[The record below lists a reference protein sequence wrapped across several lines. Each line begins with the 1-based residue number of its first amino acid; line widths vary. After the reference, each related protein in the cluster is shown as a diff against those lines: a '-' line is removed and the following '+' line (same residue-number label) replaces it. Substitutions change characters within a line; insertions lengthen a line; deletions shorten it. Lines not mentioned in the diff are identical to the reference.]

1 MIKFSNLLD
10 DLLLSPSKKTKVKIL
25 VNYFNSL
32 DIDEKAWAFSILTG
46 KFSNKYIKAMDIKNM
61 IKDKISND
69 LFSYSYDYVGD
80 LALNFFTTLAKEK
93 KIKKNFVKFFYEK
106 NYFHR

>member
-10 DLLLSPSKKTKVKIL
+10 DLLLSPSKKKKVKIL

-80 LALNFFTTLAKEK
+80 LAETFSLLWPK
-93 KIKKNFVKFFYEK
+93 KKNQRKF
-106 NYFHR
+106 R